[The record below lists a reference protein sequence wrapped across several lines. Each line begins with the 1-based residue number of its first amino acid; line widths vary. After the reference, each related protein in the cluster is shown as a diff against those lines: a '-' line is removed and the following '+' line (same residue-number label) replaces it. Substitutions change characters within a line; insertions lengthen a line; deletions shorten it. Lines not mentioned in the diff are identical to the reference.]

1 MGAVRPTHFHR
12 GDRRVSILGDIIV
25 LLVNGLQTGA
35 IYVLLAIG
43 LSIILGTLRFVNF
56 AHGALYVIGAYAGLL
71 ITQQISISNGKLAD
85 WGFSTIGLGWGFLAA
100 LVIVP
105 LFVFVVGLAMERYVA
120 RAFYDRPD
128 TDQILVTFGLAI
140 IVQELLHAL
149 FGGRSYKYDIPST
162 IAGSLPLSGPVGIPA
177 TAVTIDVWRLWV
189 ILITGALVLA
199 VYLIVEYTDF
209 GLIVK
214 AGTRDPEMVR
224 LLGIKITRPYIVMFG
239 IGAALAGVAGV
250 VGAPLSNINPEIGMT
265 ILVPAFLTVVIGGV
279 GSIRG
284 AVLGGTLIGM
294 VQVTLISIGEMSVLG
309 VSLNWTPWAQ
319 VGIYVLAVIVLLTRP
334 QGLLGKE
341 EVTA

>member
-1 MGAVRPTHFHR
+1 MSLVGELV
-12 GDRRVSILGDIIV
+12 V

-43 LSIILGTLRFVNF
+43 LSIILGTLKFVNF
-56 AHGALYVIGAYAGLL
+56 AHGALYVVGAYIGLL
-71 ITQQISISNGKLAD
+71 ITQQISIANGQLAE
-85 WGFSTIGLGWGFLAA
+85 WGFPTLGLGWGFIAA

-105 LFVFVVGLAMERYVA
+105 PIVFVVGLAMERFVA
-120 RAFYDRPD
+120 RPFYDRPD

-140 IVQELLHAL
+140 VVQELIHAL
-149 FGGRSYKYDIPST
+149 IGPRSYTYDIPSE
-162 IAGSLPLSGPVGIPA
+162 IAGGIPFSGPVGVPLS
-177 TAVTIDVWRLWV
+177 AVTIDVWRVWV
-189 ILITGALVLA
+189 IAITATLVIA
-199 VYLIVEYTDF
+199 VYAIVEYTDF
-209 GLIVK
+209 GLVVK

-224 LLGIKITRPYIVMFG
+224 LLGIRITRPYLVMFG
-239 IGAALAGVAGV
+239 IGAGLAGVAGV

-294 VQVTLISIGEMSVLG
+294 VQVTLISLG
-309 VSLNWTPWAQ
+309 TVSLGSLSINFTPWAQ
-319 VGIYVLAVIVLLTRP
+319 VGIYALAVVVLLTRP
-334 QGLLGKE
+334 QGLLGSE